1 MFLFTIINS
10 KIISLSDLFYFNEE
24 DSNTLKPRSEYVV
37 LTTFLKNRLRAELV
51 QESLAVAIQNKK
63 YCLCRWLL
71 TNYAYDEEFLANML
85 NKAYNIGNFET
96 IKSLAWTL
104 TRRFYQKFKTVLNE
118 SALDIYPAF
127 RCECQSSPAEI
138 SCLLKSKKMIVIEKN
153 REIVVNIPDRYMNF
167 EVTVFISDDS
177 GSDETSKTQKHET
190 GEILSKVRDLFG
202 TNSHYLK
209 MQTLDGDTASLLFK
223 QHNKLSLICPS
234 QLRSS
239 NYGTNHTVEQIQCI
253 QLYCERKG
261 IIPLGEKH
269 FPKTIKG
276 IQTDVLQGRCHLA
289 ATTIRVGDRIGTLQT
304 CGTLGGFYRYA
315 GKFECLLT
323 CAHVLYSL
331 PTLLAPP
338 DHMCHDQGVDVLW
351 DPAQNKRQC
360 GVVIRR
366 IFKHDDPSTT
376 SVDAALVFIN
386 SADFAIDPNDIVLD
400 INGASQ
406 STGYLGILYFNYCFK
421 HKILFLR

>member
-1 MFLFTIINS
+1 M
-10 KIISLSDLFYFNEE
+10 
-24 DSNTLKPRSEYVV
+24 
-37 LTTFLKNRLRAELV
+37 LTTFLEKRLRAELV

-71 TNYAYDEEFLANML
+71 TNYTYDEEFLTNML
-85 NKAYNIGNFET
+85 NEAYNIGNYEN

-104 TRRFYQKFKTVLNE
+104 TRRFYQKFKTILNE

-127 RCECQSSPAEI
+127 RCECDSSPEDI
-138 SCLLKSKKMIVIEKN
+138 SCLLKSKKIIVIEKDC
-153 REIVVNIPDRYMNF
+153 EVVVNIPDKYMNF

-177 GSDETSKTQKHET
+177 RSAESSKTQKHET
-190 GEILSKVRDLFG
+190 GEILNKLRDLFG
-202 TNSHYLK
+202 TNSHHLK

-234 QLRSS
+234 QLKSS
-239 NYGTNHTVEQIQCI
+239 NYGTNHTIEQIQCI

-276 IQTDVLQGRCHLA
+276 IQTDVLEGRCHLA
-289 ATTIRVGDRIGTLQT
+289 ATTIRVGDTIGTLQK

-315 GKFECLLT
+315 GNFECLLT
-323 CAHVLYSL
+323 CAHVFYSL

-338 DHMCHDQGVDVLW
+338 DHMCHDQGVDVFW
-351 DPAQNKRQC
+351 VSGQTKRQC
-360 GVVIRR
+360 GVVLRR

-376 SVDAALVFIN
+376 SVDAALVYFN
-386 SADFAIDPNDIVLD
+386 SAAFAIDPNDIVLD

-406 STGYLGILYFNYCFK
+406 STGYLGILYFSYCFK
-421 HKILFLR
+421 HEIFHIIHFCYFSCRNYWNTS